1 VEILN
6 NNICEDGDVKS
17 KYFLCQLVVD
27 IAVFQLNDDGPVEE
41 LVEESQ
47 GEEDLVACNHW
58 QLPCKQFDGLWES
71 LVYDQHIKQDLLDYS
86 HTAMMFADRQ
96 VDPNLVSLNRVI
108 LLYGPP
114 GTGKTSLCKAL
125 AQKLSIRMASRYPQ
139 TLLVEIN
146 AHSLFS
152 KWFSESGKLVMRLF
166 KKIHD
171 LVEDQDSFICILIGK
186 SCFYYVVL

>member
-1 VEILN
+1 MDSSRI
-6 NNICEDGDVKS
+6 I
-17 KYFLCQLVVD
+17 
-27 IAVFQLNDDGPVEE
+27 
-41 LVEESQ
+41 
-47 GEEDLVACNHW
+47 
-58 QLPCKQFDGLWES
+58 S
-71 LVYDQHIKQDLLDYS
+71 LVYDHSVKQDLLDYS
-86 HTAMMFADRQ
+86 HTAMLFADRQ
-96 VDPNLVSLNRVI
+96 VDANLISLNRVM

-125 AQKLSIRMASRYPQ
+125 AQKLSIRLAPRYPQ

-171 LVEDQDSFICILIGK
+171 LVDDPDTFICILIGNALK
-186 SCFYYVVL
+186 EYFFRINFFI